1 MRGSGA
7 EIFDAERH
15 RSDWVHRF
23 KSQRR
28 GKEKGVEFQPREA
41 VVVALK
47 RRHPRFTIRAKSPKP
62 GKQ

>member
-28 GKEKGVEFQPREA
+28 GKEKGGELLRARGWSAAHPEVRMANEFSS
-41 VVVALK
+41 
-47 RRHPRFTIRAKSPKP
+47 TIR
-62 GKQ
+62 